1 MSSISL
7 CLIAKNEEHSIGRCL
22 KSAKPFVE
30 QIVVVDT
37 GSTDFTVEIAEEM
50 GAEVYHHL
58 WQDDF
63 ALARNI
69 SLAKA
74 TGDWILF
81 LDCDE
86 ELDAKTAPLL
96 REVVKSDNYD
106 GYWVDMVNMFDNKP
120 NTRFQGFRLFRNS
133 PLHRFECPIHE
144 QVLPSVIRNSSP
156 EKIGK
161 SNITIYHYGYENDE
175 TTHRNKIERNLRIL
189 QKAMKDY
196 GNTGFIP
203 FYIAVEQQK
212 LGNFQKAL
220 EFYQLSLQRTDL
232 KESYAPAMIRS
243 MVNCYQNLGQYQ
255 EGLVFVDKYLKIYPN
270 YTDLVF
276 LKGIL
281 YYNLGQTNECLAC
294 MNQCID
300 MGAPPIQLFSVQG
313 IAAEKPKEIIFE
325 LLAALL
331 QEGIELVNQSKTSQ
345 AFTVLNSVFTQL
357 KKTPFEDTYN
367 KMIQTMINKFTGAQ

>member
-1 MSSISL
+1 MPSISL

-22 KSAKPFVE
+22 KSAKPFVD

-63 ALARNI
+63 ALARNK
-69 SLAKA
+69 SLEKA
-74 TGDWILF
+74 SGDWILF

-86 ELDAKTAPLL
+86 ELEAKTAPLL
-96 REVVKSDNYD
+96 REVVKSENYD
-106 GYWVDMVNMFDNKP
+106 GYWVNMVNMFNNKP
-120 NTRFQGFRLFRNS
+120 STLFQGFRLFRNS

-156 EKIGK
+156 KKIGK

-175 TTHRNKIERNLRIL
+175 TTQRNKIERNLRIL
-189 QKAMKDY
+189 QKAMQDY

-220 EFYQLSLQRTDL
+220 EFYQQSLQRTDL
-232 KESYAPAMIRS
+232 KESYAPAMVRS
-243 MVNCYQNLGQYQ
+243 MVNCYLVLGQYQ
-255 EGLVFVDKYLKIYPN
+255 DGLVFADKYVKVYPN
-270 YTDLVF
+270 YTDLVY

-281 YYNLGQTNECLAC
+281 YYNLGNTNECLTC
-294 MNQCID
+294 MNQCIA

-313 IAAEKPKEIIFE
+313 IADEKPREIIFE
-325 LLAALL
+325 LLAAKL
-331 QEGIELVNQSKTSQ
+331 QEGLELVNQSKTSQ
-345 AFTVLNSVFTQL
+345 AFTVINSVFTQL
-357 KKTPFEDTYN
+357 KKTPFEDIYN